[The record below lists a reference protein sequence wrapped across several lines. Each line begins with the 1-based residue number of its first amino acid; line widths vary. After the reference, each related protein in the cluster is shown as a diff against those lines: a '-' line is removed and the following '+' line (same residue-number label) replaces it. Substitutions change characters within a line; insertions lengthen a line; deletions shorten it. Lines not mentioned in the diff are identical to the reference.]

1 MAEANGKNRVQ
12 LLSDKF
18 WGSSFV
24 LFSPVENKLL
34 YMCFRKG
41 TNRGINIMDI
51 GRTPSLEE
59 VKEFINNLD

>member
-1 MAEANGKNRVQ
+1 
-12 LLSDKF
+12 
-18 WGSSFV
+18 V